1 MRPGTN
7 VTVQSQ
13 LPPTTPPVDTGTWF
27 VAGITSQ
34 GPISPRLCQ
43 SFAQWQTIYGA
54 RGTNPLLSDSV
65 ETYFG
70 QGGSQ
75 VYTAR
80 TVGPSAISAT
90 IAILGASSAPSIQVT
105 AIGPGA
111 YANGLQVIVA
121 TVSGGYTITIED
133 SSSNILEVSNI
144 LVTVADAVAYGQ
156 TSSYVVVA
164 ANGTVVPTAGTYTL
178 ATGTDDAADITTTQ
192 YTASLAL
199 FTTDLGPGRVSVPGA
214 TTTAIL
220 SAVAAHCATAG
231 PPGFRVGVGDLPDSN
246 VAATLIGDATPITAL
261 GTQGRS
267 MSLFTP
273 WMDIA
278 PVSGTAGTRGVPPS
292 AFYAGLAAKSDGAT
306 GNPNLPIAGI
316 NGVLETAVNS
326 HATFSDTDRQSLNTA
341 GINVIKKIGGEY
353 RIYGNVTVVNR
364 ISDPLYFQLSN
375 VCLDMAVLA
384 QAHGIQEEY
393 MFSQIDGNG
402 NDAAAYGGELTNMM
416 SEWQTL
422 GALFPNAAGV
432 FFVVDTSP
440 DVNTPVNEAQGILTA
455 TLAYARAPGAEQV
468 NLGIV
473 RSSAATGV

>member
-7 VTVQSQ
+7 VTIQNA
-13 LPPTTPPVDTGTWF
+13 LPPTTPPVNTGTWF
-27 VAGITSQ
+27 TAGVTSQ
-34 GPISPRLCQ
+34 GPVSPQLCQ
-43 SFAQWQTIYGA
+43 SFAQWQSVYGA
-54 RGTNPLLSDSV
+54 RGTNPILSDSV
-65 ETYFG
+65 ETYFA

-80 TVGPSAISAT
+80 TVGPAAISAFVLIPT
-90 IAILGASSAPSIQVT
+90 SSITVT
-105 AIGPGA
+105 AIGPGT
-111 YANGLQVIVA
+111 YANGFKVIVA
-121 TVSGGYTITIED
+121 TVTGGYTITIED
-133 SSSNILEVSNI
+133 SNSNILEVSNT

-156 TSSYVVVA
+156 TSSYVIVT
-164 ANGTVVPTAGTYTL
+164 ANGTAAPTAGNYTL
-178 ATGTDDAADITTTQ
+178 ATGADDVASITTTQ
-192 YTASLAL
+192 YANSLAL
-199 FTTDLGPGRVSVPGA
+199 FTTDLGPGRVSVPGI
-214 TTTAIL
+214 TTTAVL

-231 PPGFRVGVGDLPDSN
+231 PPGFRIGVGDLPDSN
-246 VAATLIGDATPITAL
+246 VAATLIGDVTPVTAL
-261 GTQGRS
+261 GTQARYIG
-267 MSLFTP
+267 LLAP

-278 PVSGTAGTRGVPPS
+278 PVSGTAGNRGVPPS
-292 AFYAGLAAKSDGAT
+292 AFYAGLAAKNDGNT

-316 NGVLETAVNS
+316 NGILETAVAA
-326 HATFSDTDRQSLNTA
+326 HATFSATDLQSLNTA
-341 GINVIKKIGGEY
+341 GVNVIKKVAGTF
-353 RIYGNVTVVNR
+353 RIYGNVTAVNR

-384 QAHGIQEEY
+384 KAHGIQEEY

-422 GALFPNAAGV
+422 GALFPNSAGV
-432 FFVVDTSP
+432 FFEVDTAS

-473 RSSAATGV
+473 RASAATGV